1 MSGRSRSDRATLRR
15 VGQNDETLEELYIG
29 SGTINGGFDSS
40 DGDDYTT
47 LGRFVGENTHLKCLN
62 FNFRYRRRIA
72 LGVADRGFFDGLK
85 HNTSI
90 HELKLA
96 YNERDPNM
104 VDVVCETLKA
114 YQENNNLT
122 LLHIVADRIQNGVN
136 NVITTTLHDSTP
148 HPLTLI
154 LP

>member
-90 HELKLA
+90 HELKLE
-96 YNERDPNM
+96 YNE
-104 VDVVCETLKA
+104 
-114 YQENNNLT
+114 
-122 LLHIVADRIQNGVN
+122 
-136 NVITTTLHDSTP
+136 
-148 HPLTLI
+148 
-154 LP
+154 LPIIWLM